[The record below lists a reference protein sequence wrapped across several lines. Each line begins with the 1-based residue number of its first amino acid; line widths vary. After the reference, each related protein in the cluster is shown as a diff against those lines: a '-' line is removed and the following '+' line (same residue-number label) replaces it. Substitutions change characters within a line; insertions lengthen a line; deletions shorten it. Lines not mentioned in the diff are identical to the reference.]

1 MAQKISLFG
10 YGKTTRAIAKNLGGA
25 NIYDDN
31 VHKPF
36 YDEDNNHVLPI
47 SSFEAH
53 YSPLE
58 IPSPSFNPNHTLIQ
72 QSRNLVSEYDYF
84 VDVMP
89 FSVWVSGTNGKTTTT
104 QMITHL
110 LTCRGAISGGN
121 IGTPLAQM
129 NPEAPI
135 WILETSSYTFHYTKH
150 AKPNIYVLL
159 EITPDHLSWHGS
171 FEAYEEAKLKP
182 LTQMA
187 EGEIIILPK
196 KYNTIETDASCVYYE
211 SAEDLAKYF
220 DIDISKI
227 NFKGAFLIDAL
238 LAMAVDAILFDTR
251 DYEKINAFE
260 MEEHRQEKVVDSS
273 ERVWINDSKATNVEA
288 TLAAL
293 QSFKETKV
301 HLILGG
307 DDKGVDLEPLFVTCK
322 ELDVIIYA
330 IGANVDKVASL
341 SKKHQL
347 QFITCNNLE
356 TAVET
361 ISTNMAKNELGVLSP
376 AAASFDQFSSYI
388 DRGEQFKQFV
398 KNLSRI

>member
-1 MAQKISLFG
+1 MAKISLFG

-36 YDEDNNHVLPI
+36 YDEDNNHVLPV
-47 SSFEAH
+47 SAFEAE

-58 IPSPSFNPNHTLIQ
+58 IPSPSFNPNHTLIKKAKH
-72 QSRNLVSEYDYF
+72 LISEYDYF
-84 VDVMP
+84 SESMP

-121 IGTPLAQM
+121 IGTPLAEM
-129 NPEAPI
+129 DNNAPI
-135 WILETSSYTFHYTKH
+135 WVLETSSYTFHYTTK

-159 EITPDHLSWHGS
+159 DITPDHLSWHGS
-171 FEAYEEAKLKP
+171 FEAYEKAKLQP
-182 LTQMA
+182 LAQMN

-196 KYNTIETDASCVYYE
+196 KYEHIKSNGACVYYE
-211 SAEDLAKYF
+211 SAEDLAHYF

-227 NFKGAFLIDAL
+227 AFKGAFLIDAL
-238 LAMAVDAILFDTR
+238 LAMAVDRILFDSC
-251 DYEKINAFE
+251 DYDKINAFS
-260 MEEHRQEKVVDSS
+260 MEAHRQEKVLDVNN
-273 ERVWINDSKATNVEA
+273 RVWINDSKATNVEA
-288 TLAAL
+288 TLAAFS
-293 QSFKETKV
+293 SFSDKSI

-307 DDKGVDLEPLFVTCK
+307 DDKGVDLEPLFIQAKELDITIYAIGVNHEKIASLSNKHEINCFTCK
-322 ELDVIIYA
+322 ELALA
-330 IGANVDKVASL
+330 I
-341 SKKHQL
+341 
-347 QFITCNNLE
+347 
-356 TAVET
+356 ET
-361 ISTNMAKNELGVLSP
+361 IAENMGENDIALLSP

-398 KNLSRI
+398 SKLSRL